1 MSKKNLIII
10 LSHCDNSEK
19 VKILKNILNEI
30 KSEGF
35 DILLTSHIPLSTKI
49 QSMVDYLVY
58 DKSNPILFWPERG
71 MRHWRTNLPVGDQ
84 IYKMYCTFPEYGWTA
99 LNQILTSSHL
109 GLSLDYD
116 HYTFINYDTVLTPSL
131 IEAMKSPQDL
141 YLSKVK
147 LYGEH
152 EGTIMFP
159 SLLFNIVSKSNLRKI
174 LPLISRENYVKG
186 KGDLNWGK
194 NDSGDKYQDT
204 TLTTYRDAEHYFYNL
219 INNFTYTIHPELLDH
234 KVCYKPLEERNGV
247 ESFNFNIYDKAFKIF
262 MDSTTSNIIIY
273 NLVNSIDFKIN
284 GEPIQILEN
293 YLIDNKDVPLTS
305 LGYYGYDGEFV
316 DLLPL
321 TQKIKTSTVDR
332 IIENVTPKIKNEK

>member
-19 VKILKNILNEI
+19 VEILKNILNEI

-84 IYKMYCTFPEYGWTA
+84 IYKMYSMFPEYGWTA

-131 IEAMKSPQDL
+131 IEAMKNPQDL
-141 YLSKVK
+141 YLSTNNN
-147 LYGEH
+147 
-152 EGTIMFP
+152 EGIIMFP
-159 SLLFNIVSKSNLRKI
+159 SLLFNILSKSNLRKI
-174 LPLISRENYVKG
+174 LPLISKENYING
-186 KGDLNWGK
+186 R
-194 NDSGDKYQDT
+194 GDKNEGGNFRGSEHQNT
-204 TLTTYRDAEHYFYNL
+204 TLTTYRDAEHYF
-219 INNFTYTIHPELLDH
+219 F
-234 KVCYKPLEERNGV
+234 
-247 ESFNFNIYDKAFKIF
+247 
-262 MDSTTSNIIIY
+262 
-273 NLVNSIDFKIN
+273 NLVN
-284 GEPIQILEN
+284 EH
-293 YLIDNKDVPLTS
+293 VW
-305 LGYYGYDGEFV
+305 
-316 DLLPL
+316 
-321 TQKIKTSTVDR
+321 
-332 IIENVTPKIKNEK
+332 